1 MLEPEFRKAVA
12 ANRDLVFRVA
22 YTYLRDAADA
32 DDVAQDV
39 FVKLLRR
46 DEPFDGEDHLKNWL
60 IRVTINECKS
70 LFRRPWRR
78 VEDIAS
84 YVDSLQVPDAES
96 RNLLVEVMRL
106 PEKYR
111 VPIVLFYYLEL
122 PTQQLADYLHV
133 PAATIRTRLARGRS
147 RLRKLLEGEDYE

>member
-12 ANRDLVFRVA
+12 ANRDLVFCVA

-46 DEPFDGEDHLKNWL
+46 DEPFDGDEHLKNWL

-70 LFRRPWRR
+70 LFRRTWRR
-78 VEDIAS
+78 VKDIAS
-84 YVDSLQVPDAES
+84 YVDSLQVPNAES
-96 RNLLVEVMRL
+96 RSLLVEVMWL

-122 PTQQLADYLHV
+122 PAQQIADYLHA